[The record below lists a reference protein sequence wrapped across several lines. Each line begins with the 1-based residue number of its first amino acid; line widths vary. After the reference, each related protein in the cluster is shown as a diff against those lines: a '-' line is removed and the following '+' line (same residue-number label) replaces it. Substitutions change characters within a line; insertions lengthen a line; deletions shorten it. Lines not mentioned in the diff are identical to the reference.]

1 MKIALIGFGAI
12 AQYVKPRV
20 ERSGHEIGAII
31 VTQDFLRRTRTDA
44 HDGIE
49 FVTSFD
55 HISETIDLFVDCAGH
70 SGLKEHGPEI
80 LGAGHA
86 LLSISIGAFADPDLK
101 DMLEKAAIDGGG
113 KIILASGAIGGL
125 DALRAARVGGLTSVR
140 YIGRK
145 PPEGWVGSP
154 AEEVL
159 DLQNLGKDAQTH
171 FQGSAR
177 DAALLYPKNA
187 NVAAAVALSGIGFDD
202 TEVELIADP
211 KVPQNVHIVQAEGDF
226 GNFEFKI
233 SGKPVAANPRTSA
246 LAAMSAVSG
255 ILQFAERTKF

>member
-12 AQYVKPRV
+12 AQYAKPRV

-101 DMLEKAAIDGGG
+101 DMLEKAAIDGDG
-113 KIILASGAIGGL
+113 KIILASGAVGGL
-125 DALRAARVGGLTSVR
+125 DALRAARVGDLTSVR

-145 PPEGWVGSP
+145 PPEGWAGSP

-159 DLQNLGKDAQTH
+159 DLRNMGKDAQTH
-171 FQGSAR
+171 FKGSAR
-177 DAALLYPKNA
+177 EAALSYPKNA
-187 NVAAAVALSGIGFDD
+187 NVAAAVALSSIGFDD
-202 TEVELIADP
+202 TDVELIADP
-211 KVPQNVHIVQAEGDF
+211 EVSENIHVIQAEGDF
-226 GNFEFKI
+226 GSFEFRI
-233 SGKPVAANPRTSA
+233 SGKPLADNPRTSA

-255 ILQFAERTKF
+255 ILQVAERTQF

>member
-12 AQYVKPRV
+12 ARYVKTHI
-20 ERSGHEIGAII
+20 ERHGHEIGAII
-31 VTQDFLRRTRTDA
+31 VSQDFLRRTRVDTY
-44 HDGIE
+44 DGIE

-55 HISETIDLFVDCAGH
+55 HISQTIGLFVDCAGH
-70 SGLKEHGPEI
+70 SGLMEHGPKI
-80 LGAGHA
+80 LDAGHA
-86 LLSISIGAFADPDLK
+86 LLSVSIGAFADPILK
-101 DMLEKAAIDGGG
+101 DALDKAAIDGDGT
-113 KIILASGAIGGL
+113 IILASGAIGGL
-125 DALRAARVGGLTSVR
+125 DALRAARIGGLESVR

-154 AEEVL
+154 AEEAL
-159 DLQNLGKDAQTH
+159 DLKNMGQDAQSH

-177 DAALLYPKNA
+177 EAALLYPKNA
-187 NVAAAVALSGIGFDD
+187 NVAAAVALCGIGFDD

-211 KVPQNVHIVQAEGDF
+211 KVSANVHVIQAKGEF
-226 GNFEFKI
+226 GGFEFKI
-233 SGKPVAANPRTSA
+233 SGKPIATNPRTSA